1 MLLAELE
8 ITKPLAARPEQII
21 WYIDRHKKR
30 AQEGIKVKTNNPNI
44 VLSVYKS
51 ENGKYFIVFPMIK
64 VDDERGGSKLLPAG
78 YVEFVTPDK
87 LGLSKHLADN
97 VRTPH
102 SGFYEALR
110 GLGVA
115 KMIYR
120 WFLDAGHIL
129 VTGHEQSAASNQ
141 LWRSLAQDYEVVFF
155 DKKGQFID
163 SPTPAQA
170 QLPTTRMALL
180 GKGQTRDDIFKD

>member
-1 MLLAELE
+1 MLLTELK

-30 AQEGIKVKTNNPNI
+30 AQEGVKVKTNNPNI

-51 ENGKYFIVFPMIK
+51 DNGKYFIVFPMIK
-64 VDDERGGSKLLPAG
+64 TDDGLVPAG
-78 YVEFVTPDK
+78 YVEFVTPDR
-87 LGLSKHLADN
+87 LGQPQPWADN

-141 LWRSLAQDYEVVFF
+141 LWRSLSQDYEVVFF
-155 DKKGQFID
+155 DKKGRFID
-163 SPTPAQA
+163 SPTPTEAQ
-170 QLPTTRMALL
+170 QTTNRMALL
-180 GKGQTRDDIFKD
+180 GKGQTKQDIFKD